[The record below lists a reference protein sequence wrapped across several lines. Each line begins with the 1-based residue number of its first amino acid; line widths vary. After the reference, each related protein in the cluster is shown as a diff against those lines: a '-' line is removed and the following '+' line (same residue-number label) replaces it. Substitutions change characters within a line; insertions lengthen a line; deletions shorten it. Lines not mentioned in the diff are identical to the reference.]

1 MKFITNSSLQME
13 STKSKHKSTS
23 TKPRPFIRDLDVFNN
38 GFWMT
43 PRLIAERQDITY
55 LEKFIISILL
65 GLHMDKTR
73 YELKDGVTP
82 GQQWIADQLGTYKQA
97 ISRSIKRLEKL
108 NIVTN
113 ERRGLTLTNV
123 YKISIG
129 INP

>member
-1 MKFITNSSLQME
+1 MDTQIKGKLQ
-13 STKSKHKSTS
+13 TA
-23 TKPRPFIRDLDVFNN
+23 KPRPLIRDLDVFQK

-43 PRLIAERQDITY
+43 PRLVAERTDITY

-65 GLHMDKTR
+65 GLHMDKTIFDI
-73 YELKDGVTP
+73 KDGVTP

-123 YKISIG
+123 YTIAIG